1 MKIRAFNWLDQF
13 VFIFSYE
20 CMYANTFVK
29 LCLMLLFYNQYMF
42 SNTDMCVSF
51 SLVLEND
58 INTTQAEN
66 K

>member
-1 MKIRAFNWLDQF
+1 MKIRDFNWLDQF
-13 VFIFSYE
+13 ILIFSYE
-20 CMYANTFVK
+20 CMHANTFVK
-29 LCLMLLFYNQYMF
+29 LCLMLLFYNQYRF
-42 SNTDMCVSF
+42 SNTDMFVPF